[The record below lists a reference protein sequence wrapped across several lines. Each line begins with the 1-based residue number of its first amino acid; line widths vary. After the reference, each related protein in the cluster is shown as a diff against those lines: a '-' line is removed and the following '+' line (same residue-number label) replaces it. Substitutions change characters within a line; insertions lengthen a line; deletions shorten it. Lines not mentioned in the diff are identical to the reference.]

1 MIVRDI
7 MINKVVVEV
16 NGKKGKF
23 VYEYSWSINS
33 VNNLIYRSIKIS
45 EIYKG

>member
-1 MIVRDI
+1 MT
-7 MINKVVVEV
+7 NKAAVEV
-16 NGKKGKF
+16 NGKKSKLAH
-23 VYEYSWSINS
+23 EYSWSINS